1 MVVGLRQSGKV
12 GLHLLRHDGR
22 EAAYILIVPGGGAGG
37 AVRWCTVGFHG
48 DSYKGVC
55 VCVCVCVLCV
65 CLCAPTYLL
74 IVCL

>member
-1 MVVGLRQSGKV
+1 M

-22 EAAYILIVPGGGAGG
+22 EAAYILIVPGEGA
-37 AVRWCTVGFHG
+37 RVGFHG

-55 VCVCVCVLCV
+55 VCVCVCVFVLCV
-65 CLCAPTYLL
+65 CVCAPTYLL